1 MDCGIVACTIYAGS
15 LILVDAKM
23 HFDYF
28 DASVVCTFIV
38 THQIWF
44 REFMASV
51 HTASDRRCYY
61 SHQTK
66 LHVVSQVCQRKR
78 FIHFQSLGLF
88 MLLQFQAGMTTT
100 IKPANRSSVA
110 FFNLCDL

>member
-28 DASVVCTFIV
+28 DASVVCNFIV

-44 REFMASV
+44 REFMALV

-78 FIHFQSLGLF
+78 FIH
-88 MLLQFQAGMTTT
+88 
-100 IKPANRSSVA
+100 SSVSGIVYA
-110 FFNLCDL
+110 FTISGGDDYDY